1 MDQRLRTALAMPV
14 AKSLALIV
22 VTAGLV
28 AAEPVRAQS
37 VCPSLDG
44 EWTGTISGRLVGKLT
59 MSINNCAA
67 RWVLP
72 DGRINYCNYSGNRP
86 TLEYA
91 CSLGSRGTVAV
102 QGRKLTIRNTYT
114 GDNYVISVTK
124 R

>member
-1 MDQRLRTALAMPV
+1 MNKIVRKSFALLVVGAGITATSP
-14 AKSLALIV
+14 AL
-22 VTAGLV
+22 
-28 AAEPVRAQS
+28 AQS
-37 VCPSLDG
+37 VCQSLEGD
-44 EWTGTISGRLVGKLT
+44 WAGTISGRLVGKMT
-59 MSINNCAA
+59 MSINNCSA

-72 DGRINYCNYSGNRP
+72 DGRINYCTYSGNRP

-114 GDNYVISVTK
+114 GDDYVISVTK